1 MRPSF
6 MEMTTNKI
14 IEKVGRDQ
22 AIKPDE
28 LVNYIS
34 KEMNCS
40 DVFVRNILWGLLA
53 DDVIINQDGMFVLGR
68 VAV

>member
-1 MRPSF
+1 MRLSL
-6 MEMTTNKI
+6 MEVTVNKI

-22 AIKPDE
+22 TIKPDK

-40 DVFVRNILWGLLA
+40 DVFVRNILWGLLV
-53 DDVIINQDGMFVLGR
+53 DDIIINEGGMFVLGR
-68 VAV
+68 VSV